1 MLFPIDQPSF
11 ACHIAQ
17 EAAAINLKLLEFLAG
32 QTSLTLSYDGWSTR
46 ARDEIYTFHTTTSK
60 RRSIFAAGHVF
71 KGVSVTGLALRDVA
85 QQVSYFIVVFL
96 DTLLVLTADIP
107 DHHHTWSREIHCRSR
122 RWWIQYPTLK
132 DRASQQIPLDFKC
145 L

>member
-1 MLFPIDQPSF
+1 MNYVVPDRSAFF
-11 ACHIAQ
+11 ARHIAQ
-17 EAAAINLKLLEFLAG
+17 EAVAINAKLLEFLAD

-85 QQVSYFIVVFL
+85 QQVMYFIVIIL
-96 DTLLVLTADIP
+96 SDTSKLLTAIA
-107 DHHHTWSREIHCRSR
+107 RSS
-122 RWWIQYPTLK
+122 P
-132 DRASQQIPLDFKC
+132 C
-145 L
+145 